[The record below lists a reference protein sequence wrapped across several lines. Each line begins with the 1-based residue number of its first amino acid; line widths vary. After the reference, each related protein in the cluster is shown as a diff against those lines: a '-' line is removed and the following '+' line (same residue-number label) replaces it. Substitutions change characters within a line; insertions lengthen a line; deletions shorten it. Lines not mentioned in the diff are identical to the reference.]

1 MKDNNNQIIEIKEEK
16 TIVKNYNNDN
26 IENKNF
32 NYYHKN
38 NLNIKMNERQKRRM
52 EKKREL
58 EEELYLSSK
67 HTIYLFT
74 IWLVFIITFTSGFIV
89 HYDTIENVTASSIL
103 WTFSSIICIL
113 AILYTYCYYKCIHA
127 KSIKEQQKYLKY
139 IPC

>member
-58 EEELYLSSK
+58 EEELYLSLK
-67 HTIYLFT
+67 HKIYLFS
-74 IWLVFIITFTSGFIV
+74 IWLVFIITFISGFIV

-103 WTFSSIICIL
+103 WTFSSIICFL

>member
-38 NLNIKMNERQKRRM
+38 NLNKMNERQKRRM

-58 EEELYLSSK
+58 EEELYLSLK
-67 HTIYLFT
+67 HKIYLFS
-74 IWLVFIITFTSGFIV
+74 IWLVFIITFISGFIV

>member
-52 EKKREL
+52 EKKRQL
-58 EEELYLSSK
+58 EEELYLSLK
-67 HTIYLFT
+67 HKIYLFS
-74 IWLVFIITFTSGFIV
+74 IWLVFIITFISGFIV

>member
-58 EEELYLSSK
+58 EEDLYLSLK
-67 HTIYLFT
+67 HKIYLFS
-74 IWLVFIITFTSGFIV
+74 IWLVFIITFISGFIV